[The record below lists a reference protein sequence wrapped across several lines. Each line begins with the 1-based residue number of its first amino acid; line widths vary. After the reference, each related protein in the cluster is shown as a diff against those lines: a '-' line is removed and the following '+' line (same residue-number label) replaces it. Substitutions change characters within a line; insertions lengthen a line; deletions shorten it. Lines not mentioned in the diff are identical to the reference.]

1 MNNIFKQID
10 EVKYIQIVATQEQLA
25 VASALYTYILRLH
38 KKVSLVCLSKTVD
51 TRYSFLPWFDKI
63 RKVISP
69 SAELTLELALEPT
82 FGARELL
89 EYFQSAGVVLNA
101 KMATA
106 LYMALLQ
113 ETDGFKNSNVDGMT
127 FAFASELVS
136 AGAQHTECSQ
146 NFYRTTLAQL
156 RLKALMFTKMSLVS
170 SATEVIFHL
179 CDDDFSATGA
189 TIQDAEKIAQEA
201 FNLPYIK
208 NVKIVHNQNKEIQLG
223 KK

>member
-1 MNNIFKQID
+1 MNKIFKQID
-10 EVKYIQIVATQEQLA
+10 EVKYIQIVATDEQLA

-51 TRYSFLPWFDKI
+51 TRYTFLPWFDKI

-69 SAELTLELALEPT
+69 SAELTLELSSEPT
-82 FGARELL
+82 LSARELL
-89 EYFQSAGVVLNA
+89 EYFKSADVVLNA

-113 ETDGFKNSNVDGMT
+113 ETDGFKNSNMDGMT
-127 FAFASELVS
+127 FAFASELVN
-136 AGAQHTECSQ
+136 AGAEYTECSQ
-146 NFYRTTLAQL
+146 NLHRTTLASL

-170 SATEVIFHL
+170 SATEVVFHL

-189 TIQDAEKIAQEA
+189 TMQDAKKIAQEA